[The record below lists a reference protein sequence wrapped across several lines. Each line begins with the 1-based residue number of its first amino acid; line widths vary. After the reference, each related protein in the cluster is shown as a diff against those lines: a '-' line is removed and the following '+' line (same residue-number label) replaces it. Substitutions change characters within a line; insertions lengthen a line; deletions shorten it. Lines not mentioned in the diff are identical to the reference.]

1 MLSRKC
7 KYGLK
12 AALRLAAE
20 PAGEPMNVTRLASSE
35 HIPKKF
41 LDQILL
47 DLKRRGILQSRK
59 GVGGGYMLGRPPT
72 AISFG
77 EIVRT
82 LEGPLAPIGC
92 VSVTAYARCQECEDE
107 SRCGVRVVMKRVRD
121 ATADILDHTMLADV
135 VPGVKP
141 AARRRPA
148 RRASKLR

>member
-12 AALRLAAE
+12 AALRLATE
-20 PAGEPMNVTRLASSE
+20 PAGEPMNVTRLASAE
-35 HIPKKF
+35 RIPKKF

-47 DLKRRGILQSRK
+47 ELKRRGILQSRK
-59 GVGGGYMLGRPPT
+59 GQGGGYMLGRPPGT
-72 AISFG
+72 ISFG

-92 VSVTAYARCQECEDE
+92 VSVTAYARCVECEDE
-107 SRCGVRVVMKRVRD
+107 ARCGVRMVMKRVRD

-135 VPGVKP
+135 VAGARPP
-141 AARRRPA
+141 ARPRRRRSAARSR
-148 RRASKLR
+148 

>member
-12 AALRLAAE
+12 AALRLAAT
-20 PAGEPMNVTRLASSE
+20 PPGEPMNVTALAAAE

-47 DLKRRGILQSRK
+47 ELKRRGILQSRK
-59 GVGGGYMLGRPPT
+59 GKGGGYMLGRPAG

-92 VSVTAYARCQECEDE
+92 VSVTAYTRCAECDSEE
-107 SRCGVRVVMKRVRD
+107 RCGVRAVMKRVRD
-121 ATADILDHTMLADV
+121 ATAEILDHTMLAHV
-135 VPGVKP
+135 VAGTKARGPRP
-141 AARRRPA
+141 RRRAPA
-148 RRASKLR
+148 RAR